1 MTGELSDVYANRNNR
16 RAFVT
21 GVTSTLR
28 VILSKCFWADA
39 AATYTYGD
47 IFGDKGEK
55 KMPLDHVAPLFGR
68 VGVTFQSAGKR
79 TMVEF
84 YSLFNGKKPLSRYN
98 LNGEDNIGYAT
109 GLGLDGE
116 GLPAW
121 FTLNLKATYRPHPN
135 VTLQAGV
142 ENILDT
148 EYRTFGS
155 GINAPGRNFTAAIRA
170 SF

>member
-1 MTGELSDVYANRNNR
+1 
-16 RAFVT
+16 
-21 GVTSTLR
+21 
-28 VILSKCFWADA
+28 
-39 AATYTYGD
+39 TYGD
-47 IFGDKGEK
+47 IIGNDGQDN
-55 KMPLDHVAPLFGR
+55 MPLDHVAPLFGR
-68 VGVTFQSAGKR
+68 VGLTFQSASKR
-79 TMVEF
+79 TLVEF
-84 YSLFNGKKPLSRYN
+84 FSLFNGKKSLSRYN

-109 GLGLDGE
+109 QLGLDGE

-135 VTLQAGV
+135 IALQAGI

-155 GINAPGRNFTAAIRA
+155 GINAPGRNFIAAIRA